1 MQQFYSSISF
11 CVRHAGYL
19 FVLCLPVIT
28 LEVAL
33 GNLLMSLNIDTNMSE
48 SAVLEAI
55 SSVSSQV
62 FILAILSLVLSVA
75 LSGGAMVAFQALT
88 ASTSASPYQSL
99 LLGIKKFFPL
109 LWANLLHS
117 LAYGLGFIMLIL
129 PGFYLYARL
138 GLFPLYVMFE
148 EKGALDSL
156 NESWQVTEEFGTK
169 LFILTTI
176 FIGIQILY
184 GLLGSIGGI
193 ASSLPFLISAA
204 LIKYATI
211 IPLFHLYFSLYQSIK
226 NN

>member
-1 MQQFYSSISF
+1 
-11 CVRHAGYL
+11 
-19 FVLCLPVIT
+19 
-28 LEVAL
+28 
-33 GNLLMSLNIDTNMSE
+33 
-48 SAVLEAI
+48 
-55 SSVSSQV
+55 
-62 FILAILSLVLSVA
+62 
-75 LSGGAMVAFQALT
+75 
-88 ASTSASPYQSL
+88 
-99 LLGIKKFFPL
+99 
-109 LWANLLHS
+109 
-117 LAYGLGFIMLIL
+117 MLIL

-193 ASSLPFLISAA
+193 ESSLPFLISAA

>member
-33 GNLLMSLNIDTNMSE
+33 ANLVMSLNIDTNMSD
-48 SAVLEAI
+48 SAALEAI

-62 FILAILSLVLSVA
+62 VVLVILSLVLSVA
-75 LSGGAMVAFQALT
+75 LSGGVMIAFQELS
-88 ASTSASPYQSL
+88 ASTSISSSPYQSL

-117 LAYGLGFIMLIL
+117 LAYGLGLIMLVL

-156 NESWQVTEEFGTK
+156 SESWQATEEFGTK

-176 FIGIQILY
+176 FLGIQTLY
-184 GLLGSIGGI
+184 SLLGSIDSG
-193 ASSLPFLISAA
+193 LPFLISAA
-204 LIKYATI
+204 LVKYATI
-211 IPLFHLYFSLYQSIK
+211 IPLFHLYFSLYQAIK